1 MRANSGS
8 MKRRSGSSERQFPQ
22 CRGRDRLYTF
32 RKNEYSTAAVEYEG
46 AVPPEPRVD
55 FDMTAPGTAR
65 EEYQPMEF
73 SVTKSALLTE
83 LSMTQ
88 GVVERKTTIPILSNL
103 LVEASHSQLTI
114 TATDLE
120 LSIRTLCDAKVKQ
133 EGAGTIPA
141 KKLLELV
148 RLLPEGE
155 IKVKLLENHWV
166 EITSDRKKYKLVGM
180 AKENFPALPAMP
192 HTLVKIPAAIL
203 QSLISKTK
211 FAISM
216 EESRYTLNGG
226 LLILRPDTLAMVAT
240 DGHRLALAETDHKLS
255 GMNGELKVL
264 VPKKAMDEVEKLSGA
279 AESDAQ
285 FDFAKDESHLF
296 FQVDHRLLISRI
308 LTGQFPNYEAVL
320 PRDNN
325 KHVVI
330 ERGELTDAVRRVS
343 QLADQRSHAVKLSIS
358 GEGLEISASSPEYGE
373 AKESIEKEYQGDP
386 ISIGFNSSYMLDFL
400 GAAADGP
407 VSIELKDEQSAGQMR
422 PLAEESY
429 RYRYII
435 MPMRI

>member
-1 MRANSGS
+1 
-8 MKRRSGSSERQFPQ
+8 
-22 CRGRDRLYTF
+22 
-32 RKNEYSTAAVEYEG
+32 
-46 AVPPEPRVD
+46 
-55 FDMTAPGTAR
+55 MTAPGTAR
-65 EEYQPMEF
+65 EEHQEMEF
-73 SVTKSALLTE
+73 SVSKSALLNE

-103 LVEASHSQLTI
+103 LVEAQGSQLTI

-120 LSIRTLCDAKVKQ
+120 LSIRTSCEAKVKK

-155 IKVKLLENHWV
+155 IKVNLLENHWV
-166 EITSDRKKYKLVGM
+166 EIISGRKKYKLVGM
-180 AKENFPALPAMP
+180 AKENFPALPTMP
-192 HTLVKIPAAIL
+192 HTLVKIPAALL

-240 DGHRLALAETDHKLS
+240 DGHRLALAETDHKLT
-255 GMNGELKVL
+255 GMNAELKVL
-264 VPKKAMDEVEKLSGA
+264 VPKKAMDEVEKLSA
-279 AESDAQ
+279 AAGSDAQ

-296 FQVDHRLLISRI
+296 FQVKHRLLISRI

-358 GEGLEISASSPEYGE
+358 GEGVEISASSPEYGE

-422 PLAEESY
+422 PLADESY

>member
-1 MRANSGS
+1 MSA
-8 MKRRSGSSERQFPQ
+8 
-22 CRGRDRLYTF
+22 T
-32 RKNEYSTAAVEYEG
+32 
-46 AVPPEPRVD
+46 
-55 FDMTAPGTAR
+55 GTVR
-65 EEYQPMEF
+65 EESQAMEF
-73 SVTKSALLTE
+73 SVSKSALLNE
-83 LSMTQ
+83 LTTTQ

-103 LVEASHSQLTI
+103 LVEAREGRVTI

-120 LSIRTLCDAKVKQ
+120 LSVRTSCEAKVKK

-155 IKVKLLENHWV
+155 IKFKLLDNHWV
-166 EITSDRKKYKLVGM
+166 EVVSEKKKYKLVGM

-192 HTLVKIPAAIL
+192 HVLVKIPAAL
-203 QSLISKTK
+203 LEGLISKTK

-226 LLILRPDTLAMVAT
+226 LLILKPDTLAMVAT
-240 DGHRLALAETDHKLS
+240 DGHRLALAETDHKLT
-255 GMNGELKVL
+255 GLNGEVKVL
-264 VPKKAMDEVEKLSGA
+264 IPKKAMDEVEKLSSLAGA
-279 AESDAQ
+279 EAQ
-285 FDFAKDESHLF
+285 MDFAKDESHLF

-325 KHVVI
+325 KSVVL
-330 ERGELTDAVRRVS
+330 ERAELSDAVRRVS
-343 QLADQRSHAVKLSIS
+343 QLADQRSHAVKMAVSK
-358 GEGLEISASSPEYGE
+358 EGIEISASSPEYGE
-373 AKESIEKEYQGDP
+373 AKEIIEKDYKGDP
-386 ISIGFNSSYMLDFL
+386 ISIGFNSSYVLDFL
-400 GAAADGP
+400 AAAAEGP
-407 VSIELKDEQSAGQMR
+407 ISIELKDEQSAGQMR
-422 PLAEESY
+422 PLADESY

>member
-1 MRANSGS
+1 
-8 MKRRSGSSERQFPQ
+8 
-22 CRGRDRLYTF
+22 
-32 RKNEYSTAAVEYEG
+32 
-46 AVPPEPRVD
+46 
-55 FDMTAPGTAR
+55 
-65 EEYQPMEF
+65 MEF
-73 SVTKSALLTE
+73 SVSKSALLNE
-83 LSMTQ
+83 LSTTQ

-103 LVEASHSQLTI
+103 LVEAKGDKLNI

-120 LSIRTLCDAKVKQ
+120 LSIRTSCEAKVKK

-155 IKVKLLENHWV
+155 IKFKLLENHWV
-166 EITSDRKKYKLVGM
+166 EIVSDKKKYKLVGM

-192 HTLVKIPAAIL
+192 HTLVKISAPVME
-203 QSLISKTK
+203 SLIGKTK

-226 LLILRPDTLAMVAT
+226 LLILKPDTLAMVAT
-240 DGHRLALAETDHKLS
+240 DGHRLALAETDQKLA
-255 GMNGELKVL
+255 GLNGEMKVL
-264 VPKKAMDEVEKLSGA
+264 IPKKAMDEVSKLASGA
-279 AESDAQ
+279 DSDAQ
-285 FDFAKDESHLF
+285 IEFAKDESHLF
-296 FQVDHRLLISRI
+296 FQVGHRLLISRI

-325 KHVVI
+325 KTVTL
-330 ERGELTDAVRRVS
+330 ERDELCDAVRRVS
-343 QLADQRSHAVKLSIS
+343 QLADQRSHAVKLAVSRDGI
-358 GEGLEISASSPEYGE
+358 EISASSPEYGE
-373 AKESIEKEYQGDP
+373 AKENIEKEYKGDP

-400 GAAADGP
+400 AAAADGP
-407 VSIELKDEQSAGQMR
+407 ISIELKDEQSAGQMR
-422 PLAEESY
+422 PLADESY